1 MTCHNNASA
10 KRRDCDLRRN
20 DRARLARR
28 LCHGVLQSSSISYL
42 GIVVLNNVK
51 FAVWMVVC
59 GASVALAA
67 DSVDVSMLKFDE
79 YRELVIRK
87 PLLEKAVADSGQGQ
101 AVRAL
106 AQAALYFRTGAWDS
120 AFVIYKANQKSIPD
134 IEGQVLM
141 RMARCALEL
150 GMADTARSF
159 LLSTPSLVKNRP
171 WWEKADRILAEALL
185 RDTSYSVQARIDS
198 LEARIKAKPSDSYKA
213 WLRLQQ
219 GLLLQ
224 GQEEFVKARDLF
236 VEVLRNPDYRGAALE
251 ALVSI
256 KEKVGYPQG
265 TWPLSETV
273 LRICKANNHKECV
286 SWVDTLLMRPDLDK
300 NVRTSLLVAQAGA
313 WGGLEKPEKAADL
326 YQYLLDSVDLRPGWM
341 QSLMRIQRK
350 SNKAEAK
357 RLDSLFRAEFP
368 YSPEN
373 ANNLWVTALEL
384 EQSGNY
390 MRSFLEY
397 ARLLD
402 SKFGK
407 SPRRQ
412 WALFRMGYLW
422 YKQQMF
428 YEAAQI
434 LEPLVRDSMNIYPQV
449 AAMFFRAECFHELRD
464 DSLARFEYLR
474 TIRSFPLSWY
484 AHRARARLWEL
495 KLLDSTQIPWV
506 RVFTANEKETLAWIR
521 KKLPRNT
528 REEKGTDKQVAM
540 IETLFLTGFEEEARQ
555 VLQKSINVYGKRADF
570 LYEMGR
576 MFMRVGDYAEAF
588 RMARGFLEFSSR
600 RWMGDMPRPLAELLY
615 PLPPIW
621 KKDALQYVK
630 PPVDIYFIF
639 AVMRQESIFT
649 PNIVSPVGAR
659 GLMQFMPATG
669 KTVAKEEG
677 IKGFHEDLLYN
688 PVMAIR
694 LGNRYLGNLLLE
706 FGGDPVYAL
715 ANYNAGPVPAKRWLK
730 EHAGLLLDTR
740 VEEISYWET
749 RDYVKKV
756 MGNYWTYQAI
766 YGRQ

>member
-1 MTCHNNASA
+1 MTWDICA
-10 KRRDCDLRRN
+10 
-20 DRARLARR
+20 
-28 LCHGVLQSSSISYL
+28 SISYL
-42 GIVVLNNVK
+42 GIVVLNKVK
-51 FAVWMVVC
+51 NCVFMVVC
-59 GASVALAA
+59 GASVAMAA

-79 YRELVIRK
+79 YRERVIRK
-87 PLLEKAVADSGQGQ
+87 PLLEKTVADSGQTP
-101 AVRAL
+101 AVRAM
-106 AQAALYFRTGAWDS
+106 AQAALHFRAGAWDS
-120 AFVIYKANQKSIPD
+120 ALVIYKANQKNIPD
-134 IEGQVLM
+134 IEGEILM
-141 RMARCALEL
+141 RMARCALE
-150 GMADTARSF
+150 MRMPDTARSY
-159 LLSTPSLVKNRP
+159 LVSNPALVKNRP
-171 WWEKADRILAEALL
+171 WFEKADRIVVEALL
-185 RDTSYSVQARIDS
+185 RDTSYTALARIDS
-198 LEARIKAKPSDSYKA
+198 LVARIEAKPSAGYVA

-224 GQEEFVKARDLF
+224 GQNEFVKARDIF
-236 VEVLRNPDYRGAALE
+236 VEVLRNPDYRNAALE

-256 KEKVGYPQG
+256 KEKVGYPQS

-300 NVRTSLLVAQAGA
+300 GVRTSLLVAQAGA

-326 YQYLLDSVDLRPGWM
+326 YQYLLDSVDVRPGWM

-350 SNKAEAK
+350 SNKADAK

-390 MRSFLEY
+390 MRAFLEY

-412 WALFRMGYLW
+412 WAPFRMGYVF

-434 LEPLVRDSMNIYPQV
+434 LEPLTKDSLNVYPQV

-464 DSLARFEYLR
+464 DSLARYEYLR

-484 AHRARARLWEL
+484 AHRARTRLAEL

-506 RVFTANEKETLAWIR
+506 RVFTASEKETLGWIR

-528 REEKGTDKQVAM
+528 KEEKGADERVAT
-540 IETLFLTGFEEEARQ
+540 IEMLFLTGFEEDARQ
-555 VLQKSINVYGKRADF
+555 ALNKAINVYGQRADF
-570 LYEMGR
+570 LYEVGR
-576 MFMRVGDYAEAF
+576 MFMRVGDYAEAY
-588 RMARGFLEFSSR
+588 RMARGFLEFSNR

-621 KKDALQYVK
+621 KKDALQYVR
-630 PPVDIYFIF
+630 PPVDIFFIF

-649 PNIVSPVGAR
+649 PTIVSPVGAR

-669 KTVAKEEG
+669 KVVAKDDG
-677 IKGFHEDLLYN
+677 IKGFHEDMLYN

-694 LGNRYLGNLLLE
+694 LGNRYLGDLLLD

-715 ANYNAGPVPAKRWLK
+715 ANYNAGPVPTKRWLK
-730 EHAGLLLDTR
+730 DHEGLPLDTR